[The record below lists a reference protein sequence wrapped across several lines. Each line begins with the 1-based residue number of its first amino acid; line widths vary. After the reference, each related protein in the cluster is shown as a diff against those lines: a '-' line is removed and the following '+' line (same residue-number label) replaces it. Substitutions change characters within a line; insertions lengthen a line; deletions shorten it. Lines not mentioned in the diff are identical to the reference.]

1 MNSVVGLDSP
11 TPQSRLAP
19 SPQGT
24 GSTTTPR
31 TVLRS
36 EGPARARSAQAA
48 LRGAKSDGPRS
59 GGRQAAAPGG

>member
-1 MNSVVGLDSP
+1 MNSVAGLDSP

-24 GSTTTPR
+24 GSATTPR
-31 TVLRS
+31 AVLRS

-48 LRGAKSDGPRS
+48 WRGIKTDGLRL
-59 GGRQAAAPGG
+59 GGRQAAAPGA